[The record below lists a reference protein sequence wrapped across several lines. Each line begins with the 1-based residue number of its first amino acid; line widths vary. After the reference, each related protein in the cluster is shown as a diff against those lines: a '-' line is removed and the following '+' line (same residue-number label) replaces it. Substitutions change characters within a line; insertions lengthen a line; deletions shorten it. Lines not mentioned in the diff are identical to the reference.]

1 MAIAKVSLNNLLL
14 IAILASSSV
23 NAASQDIKALQIKAG
38 QGDIQAS
45 LELGKHFE
53 NAEGVEQN
61 LGEALTYY
69 RRAVLLG
76 HSEEGSQ
83 RLTAL
88 RHRYDEIEKKQKAVT
103 LNQNT
108 ISARSL
114 APIQTMKIIIH
125 DAASQ
130 KPKIGLNALLSK
142 DTAPHREASRV
153 FMRRCH

>member
-1 MAIAKVSLNNLLL
+1 MAIAKVSLLNLLL
-14 IAILASSSV
+14 ITILASPSV

-45 LELGKHFE
+45 LELGKRFE

-69 RRAVLLG
+69 HRAVLLG

-88 RHRYDEIEKKQKAVT
+88 RHRYNEIEKKAKSGDPKSEYDFGTILSADRDYENNYSRRSEPKAKDWFE
-103 LNQNT
+103 
-108 ISARSL
+108 R
-114 APIQTMKIIIH
+114 
-125 DAASQ
+125 AAEQ
-130 KPKIGLNALLSK
+130 GY
-142 DTAPHREASRV
+142 
-153 FMRRCH
+153 